1 MSSPLQSVRHTGSLP
16 LMAATCR
23 QSTISC
29 IISLDLG
36 AAGSLCRHLA
46 EKREEGSLM
55 TCSRSRSWYWLCD
68 SYPLLFPWCFCL
80 VWKMGFFLLSPIT
93 FFFLYSFQC
102 YKLCFY
108 YTLLWRDWVDEE
120 EETTCIEDVQPS
132 CQAENGRVDCVIE
145 NQMEKM
151 F

>member
-1 MSSPLQSVRHTGSLP
+1 MELSGLFLTSINDYAINTDFLAWRVEATRHTGSLP

-55 TCSRSRSWYWLCD
+55 TCSRSRS
-68 SYPLLFPWCFCL
+68 
-80 VWKMGFFLLSPIT
+80 
-93 FFFLYSFQC
+93 
-102 YKLCFY
+102 
-108 YTLLWRDWVDEE
+108 
-120 EETTCIEDVQPS
+120 
-132 CQAENGRVDCVIE
+132 
-145 NQMEKM
+145 
-151 F
+151 